1 MFAVVAC
8 SIYEE
13 PVLSACVCASIF
25 NSYIFTSPNVLK
37 TDQWKR
43 HELSFKLQTL
53 IITLIQ
59 INQVC
64 FFVFCFFFPVVCFKG
79 SSPSSV
85 PELMSSRSTRPRN
98 ATGCRPVNTQ
108 SPCPFSTMRPEMCT
122 ASSVWAGLRWGTH
135 NCNTMSHHM
144 GGRRLSLAIA
154 KVHTVPVT
162 RLLLDSASCQS
173 QTVTSS
179 LSSILQKLFQ
189 NYFLVHGFS
198 TSFTN
203 TSYQN
208 VIIDR
213 TQLYRHFT
221 AGVNHDRTT
230 WCFLLSNSNI
240 CLS

>member
-1 MFAVVAC
+1 MGGCLQLLHAVFMKSLYWVHVWMC
-8 SIYEE
+8 LCINIY
-13 PVLSACVCASIF
+13 
-25 NSYIFTSPNVLK
+25 SYIFTSPNVSKQISGKNTSSVSNYKHSSLH
-37 TDQWKR
+37 W
-43 HELSFKLQTL
+43 FKLTRSVFL
-53 IITLIQ
+53 
-59 INQVC
+59 
-64 FFVFCFFFPVVCFKG
+64 FFVFFFLLCFKG

-179 LSSILQKLFQ
+179 LPSILQKLFQ
-189 NYFLVHGFS
+189 N
-198 TSFTN
+198 
-203 TSYQN
+203 
-208 VIIDR
+208 
-213 TQLYRHFT
+213 
-221 AGVNHDRTT
+221 
-230 WCFLLSNSNI
+230 
-240 CLS
+240 